1 MNHQFSFPTFADDTV
16 EPVSRPSPPSDHN
29 QPSGERCASIAQFLD
44 HNLSEYAFDAE
55 TASAAR
61 KRADSTTNTLIS
73 QLKSK
78 ILQLS
83 QELES
88 KDQALCALHEDL
100 ESKDYDLCNTKMEI
114 SAVKRDLSIAKQ
126 DLSAS
131 NLELST
137 TKVNLSAAKKD
148 LAMFKGK
155 LNGTKRELGMTKKAL
170 DIAREQAAD
179 IMDEILDYKADCNL
193 ATEKTLILDLRLSA
207 ATEELALAAEHI
219 EATTRE
225 LEDSKTALHNA
236 VNERDHVL
244 LKINHLE
251 GGAGEVS
258 DCDHASDTSDKSSQF
273 FNFYLAPPELVGVRR
288 KRRES
293 EDEDEDDPE
302 TPTRPQKKIRIL
314 VKEAPAEDMETES
327 TLMSWGEG
335 DSGQGVEEAA
345 QSGEVEELVE
355 MVKEEEVDEETG
367 EEVHEQ
373 VREEVKEEL
382 GEEHKEEL
390 EEELEEEHKEEEEEL
405 EEHEEEE
412 EEEEETGE
420 EDVEVD
426 VDDIKDGNYETSE
439 DEADED
445 EDEEKSEAV
454 QKVSRIIR
462 IRVPLDYRSK

>member
-1 MNHQFSFPTFADDTV
+1 MNHQFSFPSFDDDTV
-16 EPVSRPSPPSDHN
+16 EPVSRASPPSDHH
-29 QPSGERCASIAQFLD
+29 QPTGDHCASIAQFLE
-44 HNLSEYAFDAE
+44 HTLAEHAFDTEA
-55 TASAAR
+55 ASAAR
-61 KRADSTTNTLIS
+61 ERADSTTNTLIS

-78 ILQLS
+78 IMQLS
-83 QELES
+83 QELER
-88 KDQALCALHEDL
+88 KDHTLCALLEDL
-100 ESKDYDLCNTKMEI
+100 ASRDYDLCNTKTDL

-126 DLSAS
+126 DLSAW
-131 NLELST
+131 NLELSA
-137 TKVNLSAAKKD
+137 TKVSLSAAKKD
-148 LAMFKGK
+148 LEMFKGK

-244 LKINHLE
+244 LKIRHLE

-273 FNFYLAPPELVGVRR
+273 FNFYLTPPELVGVRR
-288 KRRES
+288 KRRE
-293 EDEDEDDPE
+293 DEKDDENDPE

-314 VKEAPAEDMETES
+314 VKEAPAEDMEMEW
-327 TLMSWGEG
+327 TLMSWGEA

-345 QSGEVEELVE
+345 QSVE
-355 MVKEEEVDEETG
+355 
-367 EEVHEQ
+367 
-373 VREEVKEEL
+373 
-382 GEEHKEEL
+382 
-390 EEELEEEHKEEEEEL
+390 EEEEEL
-405 EEHEEEE
+405 VEVVEEEDN
-412 EEEEETGE
+412 ETGE
-420 EDVEVD
+420 EDAEVD
-426 VDDIKDGNYETSE
+426 VDDVKDGDYETSE

-445 EDEEKSEAV
+445 QDEEKDEAD
-454 QKVSRIIR
+454 QKVSHIIR
-462 IRVPLDYRSK
+462 IRVPLDQRSK

>member
-1 MNHQFSFPTFADDTV
+1 MSHQFSFPTFDDDTV
-16 EPVSRPSPPSDHN
+16 EPVSRASPPSDHL
-29 QPSGERCASIAQFLD
+29 QPTGDHCASIAQFLE
-44 HNLSEYAFDAE
+44 HTLAEHAFDAE
-55 TASAAR
+55 AASAAR
-61 KRADSTTNTLIS
+61 ERADSTTNTLIS

-78 ILQLS
+78 IMQRS
-83 QELES
+83 QELER
-88 KDQALCALHEDL
+88 KDHTLCALLEDL
-100 ESKDYDLCNTKMEI
+100 ASRDYDLCNTKTDL
-114 SAVKRDLSIAKQ
+114 SAVKRDLSNAKQ
-126 DLSAS
+126 DLSACI
-131 NLELST
+131 LELSA

-148 LAMFKGK
+148 LEMFKGK

-244 LKINHLE
+244 LKIRHLE
-251 GGAGEVS
+251 GGAGELS

-273 FNFYLAPPELVGVRR
+273 FNFYLTPPELVGVRR
-288 KRRES
+288 KRRE
-293 EDEDEDDPE
+293 DEKDDENDPE

-314 VKEAPAEDMETES
+314 VKKAPAEDMEMES
-327 TLMSWGEG
+327 TLMSWGEA

-345 QSGEVEELVE
+345 QSVEEEEEELVE
-355 MVKEEEVDEETG
+355 VVEEEVG
-367 EEVHEQ
+367 
-373 VREEVKEEL
+373 EEVKEEL
-382 GEEHKEEL
+382 KVEL
-390 EEELEEEHKEEEEEL
+390 KEEEDN
-405 EEHEEEE
+405 
-412 EEEEETGE
+412 ETGE
-420 EDVEVD
+420 EDAEVD
-426 VDDIKDGNYETSE
+426 VDDVKDGDYETSE

-445 EDEEKSEAV
+445 QDEEKDEAN

-462 IRVPLDYRSK
+462 IRVPLDQRSK